1 MSARK
6 DVALLTGASSGI
18 GLEMAALL
26 AGRGVDLVLVA
37 RSADK
42 LEGLGE
48 KLRRERGVTVH
59 ALSVDLSEPDGAR
72 RVFDF
77 TRAQGIE
84 IDILVNNAGVGVFGE
99 HTALDRDKLDRM
111 LQLNI
116 NAVCDLCHLFGAGMR
131 QRKKGRILNVASTA
145 AYQPVPFFAA
155 YGASKAFVLNFS
167 EALAKEM
174 EDHGVTVSCLSP
186 GPTDTGFFS
195 EIDQEGIRNSQFDK
209 AGRAGAREVAEIGIQ
224 MMFKG
229 QLSRIVGTTNNLVAF
244 SSRLAPRSM
253 VANISKLM
261 LRPKG

>member
-1 MSARK
+1 MSVRN
-6 DVALLTGASSGI
+6 DMALLTGASSGI
-18 GLEMAALL
+18 GLEMAELL
-26 AGRGVDLVLVA
+26 AGRRIDLVLVA

-42 LEGLGE
+42 LEGLAGR
-48 KLRRERGVTVH
+48 LRKKHGVTVH
-59 ALSVDLSEPDGAR
+59 VVSVDLSEPDGAQ

-77 TRAQGIE
+77 TRTQGID

-99 HTALDRDKLDRM
+99 HTSLDREKLDRM
-111 LQLNI
+111 LQLNTT
-116 NAVCDLCHLFGAGMR
+116 AVCDLCHLFGAGMR
-131 QRKKGRILNVASTA
+131 QRKTGRILNVASTA

-195 EIDQEGIRNSQFDK
+195 EIDQNGIRNSQFDK
-209 AGRAGAREVAEIGIQ
+209 AGRAGARAVAEIGIE

-229 QLSRIVGTTNNLVAF
+229 QLSRIVGTTNKLVASF
-244 SSRLAPRSM
+244 SRLAPRPL
-253 VANISKLM
+253 VANIAKLM

>member
-18 GLEMAALL
+18 GLEMAELL

-48 KLRRERGVTVH
+48 KLSRETGATVH
-59 ALSVDLSEPDGAR
+59 VLSVDLSEPEGAR

-77 TRAQGIE
+77 TRTQGIE

-99 HTALDRDKLDRM
+99 HTSLDRDKLDRM

-131 QRKKGRILNVASTA
+131 RRKKGRILNVASTA
-145 AYQPVPFFAA
+145 AYQPVPYFAA

-195 EIDQEGIRNSQFDK
+195 EIDQQGVRNSQFDK
-209 AGRAGAREVAEIGIQ
+209 AGRVGARSVAEIGIE

-229 QLSRIVGTTNNLVAF
+229 QLSRVVGTTNNLVAF
-244 SSRLAPRSM
+244 SSRLAPRTL
-253 VANISKLM
+253 VASISKRM
-261 LRPKG
+261 LRPKQ